1 MAAGLGATT
10 RYVAGVCRR
19 WDADNR
25 IEQASSARHC
35 LRGRSRNRSPGNTG
49 RWVAHVPIVCRWKKH
64 ASPRRHEGTKAR
76 RHGDFWNT
84 PLRGFVVNPP
94 DRHSAGTP
102 EGEHGQGG
110 FAVEDVC
117 HWPVQWDGPTDGAGQ
132 DGSRLPIFLRNRPS
146 HGKFS

>member
-49 RWVAHVPIVCRWKKH
+49 RWGCACPDRLPLEKARFTTKT
-64 ASPRRHEGTKAR
+64 RRHEGTETSGTR
-76 RHGDFWNT
+76 
-84 PLRGFVVNPP
+84 PFV
-94 DRHSAGTP
+94 AL
-102 EGEHGQGG
+102 
-110 FAVEDVC
+110 
-117 HWPVQWDGPTDGAGQ
+117 W
-132 DGSRLPIFLRNRPS
+132 
-146 HGKFS
+146 